1 MAFKKAESSK
11 SGSTPFFDE
20 YKKEVSSEMI
30 DFLEG
35 TVIEPKLIKAVQ
47 SGKGFILNFD
57 DTFSIFVW
65 KSSTIGNA
73 IKKAIREETSDIL
86 LLQFGK
92 DKKGLSY
99 DLGFDD
105 EIEIILIEDKYE
117 EGVYQTEFSG
127 GIKPPIAPIEN
138 RNSLSEMPCPD
149 PNNPWLAKP
158 SVKASKKPKERSDG

>member
-20 YKKEVSSEMI
+20 YKKEVSPEMI

-35 TVIEPKLIKAVQ
+35 KVIEPKLIKAVQ

-57 DTFSIFVW
+57 DTFSVFIW
-65 KSSTIGNA
+65 RSSTIGTA
-73 IKKAIREETSDIL
+73 IKKAIKEETSEML

-105 EIEIILIEDKYE
+105 EIEVILVEDKYD
-117 EGVYQTEFSG
+117 EGVYRTECSTEN
-127 GIKPPIAPIEN
+127 KPPIAPIEN
-138 RNSLSEMPCPD
+138 RSDLFCMPCPD
-149 PNNPWLAKP
+149 PDNPWLLKP
-158 SVKASKKPKERSDG
+158 SVKAPKKPK